1 MRNANGYGT
10 IKKLSGKRRKPYAV
24 YLSQGLKKCEDGTY
38 IQNQKFMESF
48 ATLKDANKYLA
59 ELNQNP
65 YDLANINITFGEIFE
80 YLLSNKYEKEDK
92 KKREKYPED
101 DKRRYTHSSY
111 YTSRTAA
118 YKFCAPV
125 KDVRIRNIRF
135 FDLQKIFDHN
145 DNLSNSTKNNIKIL
159 MNEIFDY
166 AIKVG
171 VISSSPL
178 TSVEV
183 ALKEKNDINPPFTK
197 EEIKRLWKAFEDGTA
212 NADMVLIQCYIGNRP
227 AEFYNLKSEHIDFE
241 KGIINLPG
249 TKTKN
254 AKRIVPIHKKIL
266 PLLKER
272 SKTEG
277 FIMGQSLSG
286 TTYRKIWDQVLAD
299 CGIESKTP
307 KTVRNTFATYAK
319 ACGMDLYARQKI
331 LGHESGNLTE
341 DIYTS
346 ADIDY
351 LKAEMS
357 KYQI

>member
-24 YLSQGLKKCEDGTY
+24 YVSQGLKKREDGSY
-38 IQNQKFMESF
+38 VQNQKFMESF
-48 ATLKDANKYLA
+48 ATLKEANKYLA

-80 YLLSNKYEKEDK
+80 HLLETKYEKEDK

-101 DKRRYTHSSY
+101 DKRRRYRTSY
-111 YTSRTAA
+111 YRSRIAA
-118 YKFCAPV
+118 YKFCEPI
-125 KDVRIRNIRF
+125 KDERIRNLRF
-135 FDLQKIFDHN
+135 FDLQKIFDIN
-145 DNLSNSTKNNIKIL
+145 DDLSNSTKNNIKIL
-159 MNEIFDY
+159 MNEIFEY

-171 VISSSPL
+171 VISSNPL

-183 ALKEKNDINPPFTK
+183 VLKEKKEVNPPFTR
-197 EEIKRLWKAFEDGTA
+197 EETEKLWKAFESGIA
-212 NADMVLIQCYIGNRP
+212 NVDMVLIQCYMGSRP
-227 AEFYNLKSEHIDFE
+227 AEFYTLKTEHIDFE
-241 KGIINLPG
+241 KGIINIPG

-254 AKRIVPIHKKIL
+254 AKRIIPIHEKIL

-272 SKTEG
+272 AKEEG
-277 FIMGQSLSG
+277 FIMGKSLSHSE
-286 TTYRKIWDQVLAD
+286 YRNIWNEVMQA
-299 CGIESKTP
+299 CNIEGKTP

-341 DIYTS
+341 DVYTS
-346 ADIDY
+346 ADIDF

>member
-1 MRNANGYGT
+1 MRNANGTGT

-24 YLSQGLKKCEDGTY
+24 YVTQGLRKREDGSY
-38 IQNQKFMESF
+38 VQNQKFMESF
-48 ATLKDANKYLA
+48 ATLKEANKYLA

-65 YDLANINITFGEIFE
+65 YDLANINTTFGEIFE
-80 YLLSNKYEKEDK
+80 HLLETKYEKEDK

-101 DKRRYTHSSY
+101 DKRRRHHTSY
-111 YTSRTAA
+111 YTARVSA
-118 YKFCAPV
+118 YKYCDPL
-125 KDVRIRNIRF
+125 KDVRIRNLRF
-135 FDLQKIFDHN
+135 FDLQKIFDMN
-145 DNLSNSTKNNIKIL
+145 DDLSNSTKNNIKIV
-159 MNEIFDY
+159 MNEIFEY

-171 VISSSPL
+171 IISSSPL

-183 ALKEKNDINPPFTK
+183 ALKEKNNINPPFTR
-197 EEIKRLWKAFEDGTA
+197 EEIKTLWKAFENGTA
-212 NADMVLIQCYIGNRP
+212 NADMVLIQCYMGSRP
-227 AEFYNLKSEHIDFE
+227 AEFYTLKSDHIDFE

-254 AKRIVPIHKKIL
+254 AKRIIPIHEKIM

-272 SKTEG
+272 SKAEG
-277 FIMGQSLSG
+277 FIMGRSLSHAE
-286 TTYRKIWDQVLAD
+286 YRHIWDTVMEA
-299 CGIESKTP
+299 CGIEGKTP

-319 ACGMDLYARQKI
+319 TCGMDLYARQKI

-341 DIYTS
+341 DVYTS